1 MVHQMVF
8 LKMLKQLFSGAAIEP
23 PHFYAESLDVK
34 ITFTIT
40 KEQKVYQ
47 RKMVILTSIFL
58 VPSRVW

>member
-1 MVHQMVF
+1 
-8 LKMLKQLFSGAAIEP
+8 MLKKLFSGAAIEP